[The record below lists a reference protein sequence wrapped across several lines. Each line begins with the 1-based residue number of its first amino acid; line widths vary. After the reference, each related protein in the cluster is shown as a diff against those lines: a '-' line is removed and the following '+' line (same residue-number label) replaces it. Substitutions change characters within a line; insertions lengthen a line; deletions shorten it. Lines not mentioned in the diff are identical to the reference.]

1 MNPFAN
7 FTLDQLGEDAQPV
20 LDQIQKAF
28 GFVPNLTVVMA
39 LSPGSLKG
47 YFDNLEVFGQSSL
60 SPAEQQ
66 LVLLTSSVASE
77 VPYAVAVHTAM
88 AKGAGLNEAVIT
100 AIRERQPIDNPKL
113 ETLRNFTESASR
125 HGGKVENA
133 TLENYLAAGW
143 TKSQIIEILFALA
156 AKEFVYRVQRLAAV
170 PLDEPLASERWEG
183 PGRCP
188 SCAETLSSKRPD

>member
-1 MNPFAN
+1 MTPFADI
-7 FTLDQLGEDAQPV
+7 TPAQLGEDAQPM
-20 LDQIQKAF
+20 LDHIRKAF

-39 LSPGSLKG
+39 LSPLSLKG

-66 LVLLTSSVASE
+66 LVLLTSSVVSE

-88 AKGAGLNEAVIT
+88 AKGAGLDESVISAV
-100 AIRERQPIDNPKL
+100 RERQPIDNQKL
-113 ETLRNFTESASR
+113 EALREFTESAAR
-125 HGGKVENA
+125 DGGKVDNT

-156 AKEFVYRVQRLAAV
+156 VKEFVYRVQRLADV
-170 PLDEPLASERWEG
+170 PLDEPFASVSWTSPSNGKLA
-183 PGRCP
+183 
-188 SCAETLSSKRPD
+188 